1 MMQNTKMEFGLLKSK
16 VEKLLSE
23 SYLTNDFKFEMK
35 VFKTLVLENK
45 NISKLFYLYDE
56 LNSNKGMSD
65 LLVNQYINECITI
78 YENIINKTLKKD
90 LNQLKIWTSDIKS
103 ENKYEKIDNLFKTDI
118 LTIENK
124 ISSRKLIAESLKKPQ
139 TKSIETINL
148 PISTMIKLVNKTI
161 SNYIE
166 DLTESDKIE
175 LNKLLTTD
183 ENDIKESYQHIKES
197 VLKKLDNLFVDSDIE
212 TKNKIEESINK
223 IKSEKFDKLNYFRLK
238 SLNENL

>member
-1 MMQNTKMEFGLLKSK
+1 MQNTKMEFGLLKSK
-16 VEKLLSE
+16 VEKLLTE
-23 SYLTNDFKFEMK
+23 SYSTNDFKFEMK

-56 LNSNKGMSD
+56 LNSNKALSD
-65 LLVNQYINECITI
+65 TLVNDYINECITM
-78 YENIINKTLKKD
+78 YENIINKIPKKE

-103 ENKYEKIDNLFKTDI
+103 KNKYEKIDNLFKTNI

-139 TKSIETINL
+139 MKSRETINL
-148 PISTMIKLVNKTI
+148 PISTIINLANKTL

-166 DLTESDKIE
+166 DLNESDRNE
-175 LNKLLTTD
+175 LNKILTTN
-183 ENDIKESYQHIKES
+183 ENDIKESYQDIKEN

-212 TKNKIEESINK
+212 TKSKIEESINK